1 MPFSPK
7 TGDKLI
13 SNVVK
18 QDYTTHPSAVLLWT
32 TWIKLSSSDTHNAS
46 PSRSGAQG
54 VGFGGSRGLFVGCCV
69 LRGVA
74 ALYIHYSYCL
84 SSSRYFLLAIIIFI
98 TA

>member
-32 TWIKLSSSDTHNAS
+32 TWTKLRHT
-46 PSRSGAQG
+46 Q
-54 VGFGGSRGLFVGCCV
+54 
-69 LRGVA
+69 
-74 ALYIHYSYCL
+74 CL
-84 SSSRYFLLAIIIFI
+84 SLKVWGSGCGVWGQ
-98 TA
+98 